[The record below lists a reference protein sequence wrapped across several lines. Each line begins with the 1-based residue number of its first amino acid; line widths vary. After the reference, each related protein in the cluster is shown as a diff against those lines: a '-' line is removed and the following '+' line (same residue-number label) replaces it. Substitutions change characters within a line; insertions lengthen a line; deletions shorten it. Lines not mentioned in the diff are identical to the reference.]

1 VTLLERGRGPFAR
14 CWLERTRSDTLRQR
28 ASHRSSSALL
38 PRSRLCRVVDGHR
51 LGLQAGRGI
60 LILPYP
66 VGWLM
71 ALGGGVAGLVRF
83 FKAKGQV
90 ADP

>member
-1 VTLLERGRGPFAR
+1 M
-14 CWLERTRSDTLRQR
+14 
-28 ASHRSSSALL
+28 
-38 PRSRLCRVVDGHR
+38 DGHR